1 MLSMFLW
8 KATKD
13 REKWRQ
19 GKNTI
24 SRVTGRSNAIFYMN
38 KNNTW
43 TRDTCF
49 HRMKR
54 FVSIKLLLAGFKRTL
69 FWQNHWHFQRTE
81 GFNCSRCGNKVI
93 SNSFSITPVEAFEPN
108 KYHEINKKSNI
119 LYQELHDVDYF
130 QRRKPV
136 YLQNLLLCNVSEAHI
151 AWMKPYSK
159 ISLSKR
165 TWWAKLR
172 NIRFVLWCFSGTK
185 VFRRD
190 FAWLCVVLKF
200 YKPTETKGFPLGML
214 IEFEWELFT
223 FCRNGTELPYIAQ
236 DRSYDF
242 NFQEARHLPQERIV
256 REGDSM
262 QIVCNYN
269 SKDRTN
275 ITLVSFSNTCSILV
289 PAQVTW
295 GKSNDV

>member
-54 FVSIKLLLAGFKRTL
+54 FVSMKLLLAGFKRTL

-151 AWMKPYSK
+151 VW
-159 ISLSKR
+159 INL
-165 TWWAKLR
+165 
-172 NIRFVLWCFSGTK
+172 IR
-185 VFRRD
+185 RY
-190 FAWLCVVLKF
+190 LCQKELDE
-200 YKPTETKGFPLGML
+200 PS
-214 IEFEWELFT
+214 FEIF
-223 FCRNGTELPYIAQ
+223 
-236 DRSYDF
+236 
-242 NFQEARHLPQERIV
+242 
-256 REGDSM
+256 
-262 QIVCNYN
+262 
-269 SKDRTN
+269 
-275 ITLVSFSNTCSILV
+275 VSFCDAFLVQRFSAEILLDC
-289 PAQVTW
+289 AW
-295 GKSNDV
+295 Y